1 MDTELDPSDVLENV
15 ESTFIPQ
22 NNAPVWSPHAEF
34 GRKKK
39 WHLWTPV
46 LTEYYSIVDNPKKLP
61 TILQPLISKER
72 AFTFGNR
79 PPFYFNYPINV
90 PDEFG
95 VHRRLYINLCQQNVV
110 VGAFG
115 ATLVGLATSHFAVP
129 PGRIHS
135 LLAQR
140 LLLGQPV
147 KALTKIVLTNS
158 VMASSLSFKLA
169 VRAISG
175 GKKTL
180 AGSNDHWIN
189 AGIAGALC
197 GLMFGIRGG
206 LPQAW
211 AAAGICSVGAVM
223 SEFIPPQELTTKNWF
238 GRDQ

>member
-1 MDTELDPSDVLENV
+1 MYLMNLVFTEDCISTYVSKMLLSGFWCDTCW
-15 ESTFIPQ
+15 I
-22 NNAPVWSPHAEF
+22 
-34 GRKKK
+34 
-39 WHLWTPV
+39 
-46 LTEYYSIVDNPKKLP
+46 
-61 TILQPLISKER
+61 
-72 AFTFGNR
+72 
-79 PPFYFNYPINV
+79 
-90 PDEFG
+90 
-95 VHRRLYINLCQQNVV
+95 
-110 VGAFG
+110 
-115 ATLVGLATSHFAVP
+115 ATSHFAVP

-147 KALTKIVLTNS
+147 KALTKIVLTTS

-175 GKKTL
+175 GKNTL
-180 AGSNDHWIN
+180 ALSNDHWIN

-238 GRDQ
+238 GETNNKEGNEDYLDLVRICVRQKIFRTP

>member
-1 MDTELDPSDVLENV
+1 M
-15 ESTFIPQ
+15 
-22 NNAPVWSPHAEF
+22 
-34 GRKKK
+34 G
-39 WHLWTPV
+39 
-46 LTEYYSIVDNPKKLP
+46 
-61 TILQPLISKER
+61 
-72 AFTFGNR
+72 
-79 PPFYFNYPINV
+79 
-90 PDEFG
+90 
-95 VHRRLYINLCQQNVV
+95 RLYINLCQQNVL

-115 ATLVGLATSHFAVP
+115 ATLVGIATSHFAVP

-147 KALTKIVLTNS
+147 KALTKIVLTTS

-175 GKKTL
+175 GVIYDLIKRSRDEGKNTL
-180 AGSNDHWIN
+180 ALSNDHWIN
-189 AGIAGALC
+189 AGC
-197 GLMFGIRGG
+197 